1 MPTAIATAT
10 AMPAPPAIA
19 RPGYLI
25 NIRMPSLISNHQES
39 RFRIVFIRT
48 ATLLPGAAAAVRR
61 INDAGVR
68 VIVVTNQ
75 SGIDRGLFTVDDYEA
90 VKAQFE
96 ALLGQQGARIDASY
110 YCPHHPDFG
119 GECGCRKPGTK
130 MFEDAM
136 RDFGLN
142 ASNVAYIGDRWRDV
156 AASKKLGGRGI
167 MISSPMTRDED
178 RRKAEADGIETVLSL
193 SDAVDLLLGLTDS
206 HSET

>member
-1 MPTAIATAT
+1 VRKLPDA
-10 AMPAPPAIA
+10 
-19 RPGYLI
+19 
-25 NIRMPSLISNHQES
+25 
-39 RFRIVFIRT
+39 VFLDRDGTVMEDAHYIKSPKQVR
-48 ATLLPGAAAAVRR
+48 LLPGAAAAVRR
-61 INDAGVR
+61 INDAGIR

-110 YCPHHPDFG
+110 YCPHHLDFG

-130 MFEDAM
+130 MFEDAI

-178 RRKAEADGIETVLSL
+178 RRKAEADGIETAASL
-193 SDAVDLLLGLTDS
+193 YDAVDLLFGLTDS

>member
-1 MPTAIATAT
+1 VRKLPDA
-10 AMPAPPAIA
+10 
-19 RPGYLI
+19 
-25 NIRMPSLISNHQES
+25 
-39 RFRIVFIRT
+39 VFLDRDGTVMEDAHYIKSPKQVR
-48 ATLLPGAAAAVRR
+48 LLPGAAAAVRR
-61 INDAGVR
+61 INDAGIR

-110 YCPHHPDFG
+110 YCPHHPDFSG
-119 GECGCRKPGTK
+119 GCGCRKPGTK

-178 RRKAEADGIETVLSL
+178 RRKAEADGIETAASL
-193 SDAVDLLLGLTDS
+193 SDAVDLLFGLTDS

>member
-1 MPTAIATAT
+1 MRKLPDA
-10 AMPAPPAIA
+10 
-19 RPGYLI
+19 
-25 NIRMPSLISNHQES
+25 
-39 RFRIVFIRT
+39 VFLDRDGTVMEDAHYIKSPKQVR
-48 ATLLPGAAAAVRR
+48 LLPGAAAAVRR
-61 INDAGVR
+61 INDAGIR

-75 SGIDRGLFTVDDYEA
+75 SGIARGLFTVDDYEA

-110 YCPHHPDFG
+110 YCPHHPDFSG
-119 GECGCRKPGTK
+119 GCGCRKPGTK

-178 RRKAEADGIETVLSL
+178 RRKAEADGIETAASL
-193 SDAVDLLLGLTDS
+193 SDAVDLLFGLTDS